1 MSWGERSCKTSPCPM
16 TDLDGVQHNTYAW
29 SKCNVDCTFYQWDG
43 HTHPDSKPRPPKHA
57 EERVTSHNKPI
68 AAQGLN
74 RAQRR
79 AQAKKSARLR
89 NW

>member
-1 MSWGERSCKTSPCPM
+1 MSWGERSCVKPCRCPDACEM
-16 TDLDGVQHNTYAW
+16 ST
-29 SKCNVDCTFYQWDG
+29 CNVDCSGYRWDG
-43 HTHPDSKPRPPKHA
+43 VTPPDSKHRPPKQV
-57 EERVTSHNKPI
+57 EERVTSYNKPM